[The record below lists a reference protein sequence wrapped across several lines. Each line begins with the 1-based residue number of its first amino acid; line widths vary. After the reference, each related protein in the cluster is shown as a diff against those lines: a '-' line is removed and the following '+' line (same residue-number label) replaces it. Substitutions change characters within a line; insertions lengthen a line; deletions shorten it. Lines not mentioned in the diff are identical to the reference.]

1 MEIFP
6 VWRDLFFEYQGDV
19 LEYRITIKDGDEI
32 FHGRAVKSPK
42 DRVIRIRL
50 NDCCESFLNSLLTE
64 EAFYNAEE
72 ADRAY
77 PMDAY
82 GEFALDV
89 IDGDSWETAY
99 EWAFTND
106 YSYDYK
112 EPQGSYSE
120 PINGHSAT
128 GQLLPYSHLVTG
140 DTESVCY
147 DGCGGVFFDIT
158 LGAVVEYGW
167 GGGYWAI
174 RWDTNLDSVY
184 YVCSD
189 GTTGTSSNG
198 YLSKTLPRNYNHFK
212 QQYTVRFYDRQGGTL
227 LGTAVATVDAV
238 PNADPD
244 PAARTMSIISYP
256 SVITNETTAVTV
268 EYSISDR
275 EEVFFYLY
283 SSTTQGSGYQEYN
296 AYSVSR
302 NAGVNTETFTFPA
315 NTEAEPVYYR
325 ISLGIIGLNRQ
336 FADITQL
343 GTHPEEL
350 YLTINAID
358 DIGLV
363 FHRSQSASTM
373 QNLEYSTDKGVTWGT
388 LPTSV
393 DTAQSTTF
401 LAGTKVWLRGNGALE
416 ENWLR
421 KYSFYGTTGRFNV
434 YGNVMSLIYGDDFIG
449 RTDATV
455 DWGFNKLFQQT
466 DVVSARQLV
475 LPSLSV
481 GEYAYEEMFWDC
493 SYLTAAPELPATT
506 LGPSCYVGMFR
517 GCSSL
522 TTAPALPA
530 TALTE
535 RCYFQMFG
543 GCSFTTPPELPA
555 TTLAKLCYSEMFAG
569 CTSLVSAPELPATTL
584 VESCYSN
591 MFHGC
596 TSLAAAPVLPATTMA
611 KDCYNGMFNGCTSL
625 TTAPSLPSTELAM
638 ECYAYMFYGCTSLT
652 TAPALP
658 ATALTSYCYTQMF
671 LNCTS
676 LAAAPELPAETL
688 RDYSYAEMF
697 SGCTSLNYIKCL
709 ARDISRTNCTR
720 NWVKGVAS
728 TGTFVKD
735 PNAYYWTT
743 GVNGI
748 PDNWTIEWNT

>member
-19 LEYRITIKDGDEI
+19 LEYRITIKGGDEI

-50 NDCCESFLNSLLTE
+50 NDCCESYLNSLLGE
-64 EAFYNAEE
+64 EAFREAEE
-72 ADRAY
+72 ADKAY

-89 IDGDSWETAY
+89 IEGDSWETAY

-106 YSYDYK
+106 YSYEYK

-147 DGCGGVFFDIT
+147 DGCGGIYFTFTSGEVMEYSWG
-158 LGAVVEYGW
+158 GAVWRV
-167 GGGYWAI
+167 

-189 GTTGTSSNG
+189 GTTGTISNKR
-198 YLSKTLPRNYNHFK
+198 LNKTLPRNYSFFK

-238 PNADPD
+238 PDADPD
-244 PAARTMSIISYP
+244 PVARAFTIISYP

-268 EYSISDR
+268 EYSISDN
-275 EEVFFYLY
+275 ESIEVVFWSGTTAGTY
-283 SSTTQGSGYQEYN
+283 SIYDNQTI
-296 AYSVSR
+296 SR
-302 NAGVNTETFTFPA
+302 NTGVNTETFTIPA
-315 NTEAEPVYYR
+315 NTEADPVYYR
-325 ISLGIIGLNRQ
+325 FMFIVPGLQAQN
-336 FADITQL
+336 ADITQL

-350 YLTINAID
+350 YLTIEAID
-358 DIGLV
+358 DIGLR

-373 QNLEYSTDKGVTWGT
+373 QNLEYSTDKGVTWST

-393 DTAQSTTF
+393 DTAVRTTF

-416 ENWLR
+416 ESWLR
-421 KYSFYGTTGRFNV
+421 RYSFLGTTGRFNV
-434 YGNVMSLIYGDDFIG
+434 YGNVMSLIFGDDFIG

-455 DWGFNKLFQQT
+455 DWGFNKLFQFT

-475 LPSLSV
+475 LPSLSL
-481 GEYAYEEMFWDC
+481 GEYAYEEMFWEC

-506 LGPSCYVGMFR
+506 LATSCYVGMFR
-517 GCSSL
+517 DCSSL

-530 TALTE
+530 TTLAE
-535 RCYFQMFG
+535 GCYTQMFG
-543 GCSFTTPPELPA
+543 SCTALTTAPELPA
-555 TTLAKLCYSEMFAG
+555 TTLGKGCYQEMFYG
-569 CTSLVSAPELPATTL
+569 CTSLAVAPELPAIAL

-591 MFHGC
+591 MFLNC
-596 TSLAAAPVLPATTMA
+596 TSLTAAPVLPAMVMA

-625 TTAPSLPSTELAM
+625 TTAPALPSTNLGM
-638 ECYAYMFYGCTSLT
+638 ECYAYMFKDCSSLT
-652 TAPALP
+652 SAPALP

-676 LAAAPELPAETL
+676 LTNAPDLPAATL
-688 RDYSYAEMF
+688 GDYSYSEMF
-697 SGCTSLNYIKCL
+697 SGCTSLNHIKCL
-709 ARDISRTNCTR
+709 ATNISRTNCTR
-720 NWVKGVAS
+720 NWLKGVSA
-728 TGTFVKD
+728 TGTFIKASGMSD
-735 PNAYYWTT
+735 WTT
-743 GVNGI
+743 GNNGI
-748 PDNWTIEWNT
+748 PSGWTVLEE